1 MAPEVLT
8 GNVYSESAD
17 VYSMGIVLWEML
29 TGQCPY
35 DGMKQVEIAL
45 SVVNN
50 QVRPPIPSQCSQ
62 EQALFIQVV
71 LLFILFF
78 LSLFTDLL
86 LFGRR
91 DVGLQIP
98 MIDRLPQCLSKK
110 LGNYLCKKYFF
121 LPVNMCL

>member
-1 MAPEVLT
+1 MLELFRYSYFSSYYFLFFIDFCFKWMAPEVLT

-62 EQALFIQVV
+62 EQALFIQVCAV
-71 LLFILFF
+71 VYISFSFSFCLLICFF
-78 LSLFTDLL
+78 S
-86 LFGRR
+86 
-91 DVGLQIP
+91 VVE
-98 MIDRLPQCLSKK
+98 M
-110 LGNYLCKKYFF
+110 LGFQF
-121 LPVNMCL
+121 Q